1 MLEMRAAAC
10 IRCSLSCLCKPV
22 MLANAPGVVPG
33 CLPAFLSCGVQV
45 AVMPNTLAFN
55 HALTALDIA
64 ATNNISQPVAP
75 LLAEHAVN
83 LFYSMQNRAGSPP
96 DHTTHDLVMAVL
108 SKCGAEGQALQVHQL
123 KLQRVGFL
131 FALHLCSLLCDSLH
145 SGNLLFNILV
155 CHTRTPESYGWKNTA
170 LLTNLSKII
179 VTLGT
184 QPRCYK

>member
-1 MLEMRAAAC
+1 MLEMQAAAC
-10 IRCSLSCLCKPV
+10 IRYSSRYSLSCLCKPV
-22 MLANAPGVVPG
+22 MLANAPAHYSVLLLDTVA
-33 CLPAFLSCGVQV
+33 AFLSCGLQV

-55 HALTALDIA
+55 HALTALDTA

-75 LLAEHAVN
+75 LLAEHAVK

-131 FALHLCSLLCDSLH
+131 SALYLCSLLCDSLH

-170 LLTNLSKII
+170 LLTNLSKF
-179 VTLGT
+179 
-184 QPRCYK
+184 